1 MTATVSTKVKI
12 RGVLGSHERSAK
24 PANPSGFIAC
34 IGLAVALLITPVN
47 VAFAATGVPLGTA
60 GSFAVLGG
68 AGVTNT
74 GPTIVNGDLGVSPGT
89 SITGFPPGIANGTVH
104 RADPLAA
111 SAQFDSA
118 VAYGALAAQT
128 CTRTFPVPTDLVGMT
143 LAPGVYCFASS
154 ASNSG
159 LLKLDAQGD
168 TNAVW
173 VFKTVS
179 SLITTSGASVV
190 PINGA
195 QACNVY
201 WQVGASAT
209 LGTGTRFIGNI
220 LAYANI
226 ALMTGSTLS
235 GRALARI
242 EAVTLDS
249 SNVTSCSLGSSSSS
263 SSVVAVPT
271 LSQWMIMILAALLV
285 VVGAVVTRRSTR

>member
-1 MTATVSTKVKI
+1 MTDRVSTKAI
-12 RGVLGSHERSAK
+12 SNALPCGRETTAK
-24 PANPSGFIAC
+24 PAHSPGFIAC
-34 IGLAVALLITPVN
+34 IGLAAALLITPVD
-47 VAFAATGVPLGTA
+47 VAFAATGVSLGTA

-104 RADPLAA
+104 RADPAVA

-118 VAYGALAAQT
+118 IAYGALAAQT
-128 CTRTFPVPTDLVGMT
+128 CTSTFPVPTDLVGMT

-201 WQVGASAT
+201 WQVGSSAT

-242 EAVTLDS
+242 ESVTLDS
-249 SNVTSCSLGSSSSS
+249 SNVTSCSLNSSSSS
-263 SSVVAVPT
+263 GAAVPM

-285 VVGAVVTRRSTR
+285 VVGAVATRRSTR

>member
-1 MTATVSTKVKI
+1 MTATVSTKAKI
-12 RGVLGSHERSAK
+12 RGVLGSHERTAK
-24 PANPSGFIAC
+24 LAKFSGFIAC
-34 IGLAVALLITPVN
+34 IGLAVAVLITPVD

-104 RADPLAA
+104 RADPAAA

-143 LAPGVYCFASS
+143 LVPGVYCFASS

-159 LLKLDAQGD
+159 LLKLDALGD

-179 SLITTSGASVV
+179 TLITSSGSSVV
-190 PINGA
+190 PVNGA

-201 WQVGASAT
+201 WQVGTSAT

-242 EAVTLDS
+242 ESVTLDS
-249 SNVTSCSLGSSSSS
+249 SNVNSCSLGSSSSS
-263 SSVVAVPT
+263 GAAVPT

-285 VVGAVVTRRSTR
+285 VVGAVATRRSTR

>member
-1 MTATVSTKVKI
+1 
-12 RGVLGSHERSAK
+12 
-24 PANPSGFIAC
+24 
-34 IGLAVALLITPVN
+34 
-47 VAFAATGVPLGTA
+47 
-60 GSFAVLGG
+60 
-68 AGVTNT
+68 
-74 GPTIVNGDLGVSPGT
+74 
-89 SITGFPPGIANGTVH
+89 
-104 RADPLAA
+104 
-111 SAQFDSA
+111 
-118 VAYGALAAQT
+118 
-128 CTRTFPVPTDLVGMT
+128 MT

-201 WQVGASAT
+201 WQVGSSAT

-242 EAVTLDS
+242 ESVTLDS
-249 SNVTSCSLGSSSSS
+249 SNVTSCSLNSSSSS
-263 SSVVAVPT
+263 GAAVPT

-285 VVGAVVTRRSTR
+285 VVGAVATRRSTR